1 MIILLCGVP
10 GAGKSTIAKLLAQRT
25 GATLLSTETFKRK
38 VYERLMKELEK
49 AEGEDFI
56 LDGTFYKRKW
66 REAVKELARR
76 KGIPILVVWVKS
88 SLETSLQRD
97 AQREKPIGER
107 AVRIIHAE
115 FEQPEPDVVIN
126 SEELTPREAVEL
138 ILSAGKKVVYKNQSS
153 S

>member
-66 REAVKELARR
+66 REAVKELAKR

-115 FEQPEPDVVIN
+115 FEQPEPDVVID